1 MKGRECKLKIRL
13 LRDNALAALKSQR
26 ESNIPKYKDGSR
38 EWLDEIFADK
48 TKTFVSKIEDPQITL
63 ITEGGHTTEDDAENA
78 KRLFEAYRP
87 FITPVMAADEKLWAS
102 LCHNQYYEY
111 MLHRWPIEVKAINQ
125 TEEGI
130 IKERYFF
137 GKGPRKSQERNGL
150 ARLWLSASMTYDEL
164 RQDPY
169 ELTKVLLQNTNFT
182 WYLFGHQYGSNKNL
196 VQGTTQAI
204 NDLQQSLGA
213 KITKKPLTEFARYL
227 NLLSGA
233 TALDHYSMDEF
244 RQMAVDHM
252 LPYIE
257 G

>member
-1 MKGRECKLKIRL
+1 MKIRL
-13 LRDNALAALKSQR
+13 LRDNALNALKMQR
-26 ESNIPKYKDGSR
+26 ESNIPKYKDDSR

-48 TKTFVSKIEDPQITL
+48 SKTFISKIEDPQITL
-63 ITEGGHTTEDDAENA
+63 IAEDGHSTKHDADNA
-78 KRLFEAYRP
+78 IRLFQAYRP
-87 FITPVMAADEKLWAS
+87 FITPVMAAEERLWAS

-111 MLHRWPIEVKAINQ
+111 MLKRWPIEVKAKNQ

-150 ARLWLSASMTYDEL
+150 ARLWLSAAMTYDES
-164 RQDPY
+164 RSDPF

-182 WYLFGHQYGSNKNL
+182 WYLFGHQYGSNKKL

-204 NDLQQSLGA
+204 LNLQQMLGTP
-213 KITKKPLTEFARYL
+213 ITKRPLTEFARYL

-233 TALDHYSMDEF
+233 TALDSYSMDEF
-244 RQMAVDHM
+244 RQMAEDHM

-257 G
+257 E